1 MIAKKYTKLNVKN
14 LIVEQNKSIK
24 DALNNI
30 TTNGLGACFL
40 TNKGKLTNVVTDGDI
55 RRVIEKRKNIED
67 IIASEFMSINP
78 KVLKSDILANEA
90 LKIMRKNNI
99 SQVLVADKNNSLI
112 GVVHILDIIK
122 QGINDE

>member
-1 MIAKKYTKLNVKN
+1 MAQKSPNLNVKN

-55 RRVIEKRKNIED
+55 RRSLLKGFTLKDKIKSIKTQKFVSVRKTHD
-67 IIASEFMSINP
+67 FFDLQ
-78 KVLKSDILANEA
+78 KK
-90 LKIMRKNNI
+90 
-99 SQVLVADKNNSLI
+99 
-112 GVVHILDIIK
+112 
-122 QGINDE
+122 

>member
-1 MIAKKYTKLNVKN
+1 MAQKSPNLNVKN

>member
-1 MIAKKYTKLNVKN
+1 MAQKSPNLNVKN

-55 RRVIEKRKNIED
+55 RRSLLKGFTLKDKIKSIKTQKFVSVRKTHDFFDLQKN
-67 IIASEFMSINP
+67 S
-78 KVLKSDILANEA
+78 
-90 LKIMRKNNI
+90 KI
-99 SQVLVADKNNSLI
+99 
-112 GVVHILDIIK
+112 
-122 QGINDE
+122 